1 MPEQDDTDAMTTNK
15 TDREPDAD
23 QREDAPPPTRER
35 WGQDCRFPLRFDPGF
50 SSRSDPGCW

>member
-35 WGQDCRFPLRFDPGF
+35 WGQDPWVMRW
-50 SSRSDPGCW
+50 GC